1 MTIRELREKYE
12 LSQAKLAKA
21 IGASTSLIGAIENGK
36 RNVTDK
42 IAAAV
47 KDVYGEVIETA
58 AKAENVKAEAA
69 EAVAKVEKKAKKTK
83 AEASA
88 TAAKIEKKAKT
99 TRTKVEK
106 KAKEVEKKIEAAVKK
121 PVIHIQSPMGGEIS
135 PDEILA
141 KVGAVDDVY
150 VRVDENKAYWVKGE
164 ETGSVDL
171 W

>member
-1 MTIRELREKYE
+1 MTIKELREKYE

-69 EAVAKVEKKAKKTK
+69 EAVAKVEKKAK
-83 AEASA
+83 
-88 TAAKIEKKAKT
+88 T

-135 PDEILA
+135 PEEILA
-141 KVGAVDDVY
+141 RVGAVDDVY